1 MKKVFTAIIL
11 LGLASGISGCQT
23 VSKMSS
29 KLWHKDSQSASASAA
44 TPAAAPAAP
53 AAAAK

>member
-23 VSKMSS
+23 VSKMS
-29 KLWHKDSQSASASAA
+29 KLWHKDSQSASASTTA
-44 TPAAAPAAP
+44 PAAAPAAP
-53 AAAAK
+53 AAATK